1 VDIESV
7 ADELYGLPL
16 DEFTPARTDREKEA
30 RSAGDKDLA
39 GQIHRLAKPNLVAWL
54 ANQLA
59 RARADSIRPLTE
71 LGDALREATAAAS
84 GPQLR
89 ALSRQQRLLV
99 EALVRQACQLAES
112 AGRQVSQDTARSLE
126 DTLRA
131 ALADPSAAA
140 ALTAGRLTKG
150 MQNSGLAG
158 PVSPDRNRTGLA
170 PEAPPAKGPEAP
182 SSAGPSPTAPP
193 RIREQRARAEVDVA
207 QARRAAD
214 QAITA
219 RNRGE
224 DHLAAANRTLARAEG
239 RVAQVRNA
247 LDAAL
252 QAKSGAERGQVLA
265 QAAFERADRTARE
278 AEQRLLEA
286 TERRDR

>member
-1 VDIESV
+1 MDIESV
-7 ADELYGLPL
+7 AEELYGLPL

-30 RSAGDKDLA
+30 SSAGDKDLA

-59 RARADSIRPLTE
+59 RESADSIRPLTE

-99 EALVRQACQLAES
+99 DALVRQACQLAES
-112 AGRQVSQDTARSLE
+112 AGRKVSQDTARALE

-131 ALADPSAAA
+131 ALADPSAAE

-150 MQNSGLAG
+150 MQNSGFAG
-158 PVSPDRNRTGLA
+158 LVSPDRSQTG
-170 PEAPPAKGPEAP
+170 PAHEAP
-182 SSAGPSPTAPP
+182 SAAGPSPTASP
-193 RIREQRARAEVDVA
+193 RIREQRERAEVDVA